1 MGIDASQRLQL
12 IFLGPPGAGKGTQ
25 AKIFLDRSGIVQIS
39 TGDILR
45 AAVAKG
51 TDLGKQ
57 AKSFMDKGEL
67 VPDSVVIG
75 IIEQR
80 IQEPDCAKGFIL
92 DGFPRT
98 LEQARALDA
107 ILSKLKIELDHV
119 VNFEVADEELVKRL
133 LGRAEQEGR
142 SDDNPDSIRNRLQ
155 IFKDKTQPL
164 IQYYSDKKILRHIN
178 GLGTTAEIAASVQ
191 KVVGV

>member
-1 MGIDASQRLQL
+1 MQL

-45 AAVAKG
+45 AAVSKG
-51 TDLGKQ
+51 TELGKQ

-80 IQEPDCAKGFIL
+80 IQEADCKKGFVL

-98 LEQARALDA
+98 IEQAEALDA
-107 ILSKLKIELDHV
+107 ILAKLSIALNHV
-119 VNFEVADEELVKRL
+119 VNFEVPDEELVQRL
-133 LGRAEQEGR
+133 LGRAAQEGR
-142 SDDNPDSIRNRLQ
+142 SDDNPESIKNRLQ

-164 IQYYSDKKILRHIN
+164 IRYYEGKKILRHIN
-178 GLGTTAEIAASVQ
+178 GTGSTAEIAEKV
-191 KVVGV
+191 KTVVGV

>member
-1 MGIDASQRLQL
+1 MQL

-25 AKIFLDRSGIVQIS
+25 AKIFLERAGIVQIS

-45 AAVAKG
+45 AAVANG
-51 TDLGKQ
+51 TELGKQ

-80 IQEPDCAKGFIL
+80 IREPDCQKGFVL

-98 LEQARALDA
+98 IEQAQALDA
-107 ILSKLKIELDHV
+107 ILEKLGLSIDHV
-119 VNFEVADEELVKRL
+119 VNFEVPDDELVRRL
-133 LGRAEQEGR
+133 MGRAVQEGR
-142 SDDNPDSIRNRLQ
+142 SDDNPESIKNRLQ

-164 IQYYSDKKILRHIN
+164 ISYYEQKGKLRHVA
-178 GLGTTAEIAASVQ
+178 GLGSTAEIAERVKA
-191 KVVGV
+191 VVGV

>member
-1 MGIDASQRLQL
+1 MQL

-25 AKIFLDRSGIVQIS
+25 AKIFLDRAGIVQIS

-45 AAVAKG
+45 EAVGKG
-51 TDLGKQ
+51 TELGKQ

-80 IQEPDCAKGFIL
+80 IQEPDCKKGFIL

-98 LEQARALDA
+98 IEQAKALDG
-107 ILSKLKIELDHV
+107 ILAKLGIQMDHV
-119 VNFEVADEELVKRL
+119 VNFEVPDEELVKRL
-133 LGRAEQEGR
+133 LGRAAQEGR
-142 SDDNPDSIRNRLQ
+142 SDDNPESIKNRLQ
-155 IFKDKTQPL
+155 VFKDKTQPL
-164 IQYYSDKKILRHIN
+164 ISYYGDKKILRQIN
-178 GLGTTAEIAASVQ
+178 GMGSTAEIADKVKS
-191 KVVGV
+191 VVGA

>member
-1 MGIDASQRLQL
+1 MQL

-45 AAVAKG
+45 AAVSKG
-51 TDLGKQ
+51 TDLGKE
-57 AKSFMDKGEL
+57 AKSYMDKGEL

-80 IQEPDCAKGFIL
+80 IQEPDCAKGFVL

-98 LEQARALDA
+98 LEQARALDS
-107 ILSKLKIELDHV
+107 ILAKLKIELSHV
-119 VNFEVADEELVKRL
+119 INFAVPDEELVKRL

-142 SDDNPDSIRNRLQ
+142 SDDNPESIKNRLQ
-155 IFKDKTQPL
+155 VFKEKTQPL
-164 IQYYSDKKILRHIN
+164 IQYYTDKKILRDIN
-178 GLGTTAEIAASVQ
+178 GLGTTAEIAAAVQ
-191 KVVGV
+191 NVVGV

>member
-1 MGIDASQRLQL
+1 MQL

-25 AKIFLDRSGIVQIS
+25 AKIFLDRAGIVQIS

-45 AAVAKG
+45 EAVSKG
-51 TDLGKQ
+51 TELGKQ

-80 IQEPDCAKGFIL
+80 IQEPDCKKGFVL

-98 LEQARALDA
+98 IEQAKALDG
-107 ILSKLKIELDHV
+107 ILSKLGIKMDHV
-119 VNFEVADEELVKRL
+119 VNFEVPDEELVKRL
-133 LGRAEQEGR
+133 LGRAAQEGR
-142 SDDNPDSIRNRLQ
+142 SDDNPESIKNRLQ
-155 IFKDKTQPL
+155 VFKDKTQPL
-164 IQYYSDKKILRHIN
+164 ISYYEEKKILRNIN
-178 GLGTTAEIAASVQ
+178 GTGSTGEIADKVKS
-191 KVVGV
+191 VVGA

>member
-1 MGIDASQRLQL
+1 MQI

-25 AKIFLDRSGIVQIS
+25 AKIFLDRAGIVQIS

-80 IQEPDCAKGFIL
+80 IQEPDCKKGFVL

-98 LEQARALDA
+98 IEQAQALDA
-107 ILSKLKIELDHV
+107 ILEKLNIGIDHV
-119 VNFEVADEELVKRL
+119 VNFEVPDDELVKRL
-133 LGRAEQEGR
+133 LGRAAQEGR
-142 SDDNPDSIRNRLQ
+142 SDDNPESIKNRLQ

-164 IQYYSDKKILRHIN
+164 ISYYEQKKKLRHIS
-178 GLGTTAEIAASVQ
+178 GLGTTTEIADKVKA
-191 KVVGV
+191 VVGA

>member
-1 MGIDASQRLQL
+1 MQI

-25 AKIFLDRSGIVQIS
+25 AKIFLERAGIVQIS

-45 AAVAKG
+45 AAVAAG
-51 TDLGKQ
+51 TELGKK

-80 IQEPDCAKGFIL
+80 IQEPDCKKGFVL

-98 LEQARALDA
+98 IEQAEALDA
-107 ILSKLKIELDHV
+107 ILEKLNLSIDHV
-119 VNFEVADEELVKRL
+119 VNFEVPDEELVKRL

-142 SDDNPDSIRNRLQ
+142 SDDNPESIKNRLQ
-155 IFKDKTQPL
+155 VFKEKTQPL
-164 IQYYSDKKILRHIN
+164 ISYYERKKKLRQIN
-178 GLGTTAEIAASVQ
+178 GLGTTGEIAERVKAA
-191 KVVGV
+191 VGV

>member
-1 MGIDASQRLQL
+1 MQL

-45 AAVAKG
+45 AAVGKG
-51 TDLGKQ
+51 TELGKQ

-80 IQEPDCAKGFIL
+80 IQEADCKKGFVL

-98 LEQARALDA
+98 IEQAEALDA
-107 ILSKLKIELDHV
+107 ILAKLNIALNHV
-119 VNFEVADEELVKRL
+119 VNFEVPDEELIQRL
-133 LGRAEQEGR
+133 LGRAAQEGR
-142 SDDNPDSIRNRLQ
+142 SDDNPESIKNRLQ

-164 IQYYSDKKILRHIN
+164 IRYYEGKKIIRHIN
-178 GLGTTAEIAASVQ
+178 GTGSTAEIAEKV
-191 KVVGV
+191 KTVVGV

>member
-1 MGIDASQRLQL
+1 MGNTPINTLQL

-51 TDLGKQ
+51 TDLGKE
-57 AKSFMDKGEL
+57 AKSYMDKGEL

-80 IQEPDCAKGFIL
+80 IQESDCAKGFVL

-107 ILSKLKIELDHV
+107 ILHKLNIDLSHV
-119 VNFEVADEELVKRL
+119 VNFAVPDEELVKRL

-142 SDDNPDSIRNRLQ
+142 SDDNPASIKNRLQ
-155 IFKDKTQPL
+155 IFKEKTQPL
-164 IQYYSDKKILRHIN
+164 IQYYSDKKILRDIN
-178 GLGTTAEIAASVQ
+178 GLGSSAEIAAAVQ

>member
-1 MGIDASQRLQL
+1 MQI

-25 AKIFLDRSGIVQIS
+25 AKIFLDRAGIVQIS

-45 AAVAKG
+45 AAVANG

-80 IQEPDCAKGFIL
+80 IQDADCQKGFVL

-98 LEQARALDA
+98 IEQAKALDT
-107 ILSKLKIELDHV
+107 ILEKLGLNINHV
-119 VNFEVADEELVKRL
+119 VNFEVPDEELVRRL
-133 LGRAEQEGR
+133 MGRAEQEGL
-142 SDDNPDSIRNRLQ
+142 SDDNPESIKNRLQ

-164 IQYYSDKKILRHIN
+164 INYYEEKGKLRHIT
-178 GLGTTAEIAASVQ
+178 GLGSTAEIADKVKA
-191 KVVGV
+191 VVGV

>member
-1 MGIDASQRLQL
+1 MQI

-25 AKIFLDRSGIVQIS
+25 AKIFLDRAGIIQIS

-45 AAVAKG
+45 SAVANG
-51 TDLGKQ
+51 TALGKQ
-57 AKSFMDKGEL
+57 AKAFMDKGEL

-80 IQEPDCAKGFIL
+80 IQEPDCKKGFVL

-98 LEQARALDA
+98 IEQAKALDL
-107 ILSKLKIELDHV
+107 ILEKLGLNIDHV
-119 VNFEVADEELVKRL
+119 VNFEVPDEELVRRL
-133 LGRAEQEGR
+133 LGRAAQEGR
-142 SDDNPDSIRNRLQ
+142 SDDNPESIKNRLQ

-164 IQYYSDKKILRHIN
+164 IRYYEGKKILRHIN
-178 GLGTTAEIAASVQ
+178 GTGSTAEIAEKV
-191 KVVGV
+191 KTVVGV

>member
-1 MGIDASQRLQL
+1 MQI

-25 AKIFLDRSGIVQIS
+25 AKIFLDRAGIVQIS

-45 AAVAKG
+45 AAVASA
-51 TDLGKQ
+51 TELGKQ
-57 AKSFMDKGEL
+57 AKAFMDKGEL
-67 VPDSVVIG
+67 VPDAVVIG

-80 IQEPDCAKGFIL
+80 IAEPDCKAGFVL

-98 LEQARALDA
+98 IEQAKALDT
-107 ILSKLKIELDHV
+107 ILEKIGRDIDHV
-119 VNFEVADEELVKRL
+119 VNFEVADEELVRRL

-142 SDDNPDSIRNRLQ
+142 SDDNPESIKNRLQ

-164 IQYYSDKKILRHIN
+164 INYYEQKRKLRHIS
-178 GLGTTAEIAASVQ
+178 GLGSTAEIADKVKA
-191 KVVGV
+191 VVGV

>member
-1 MGIDASQRLQL
+1 MQL

-45 AAVAKG
+45 SAVAKG
-51 TDLGKQ
+51 SELGLK
-57 AKSFMDKGEL
+57 AKSYMDKGEL

-80 IQEPDCAKGFIL
+80 IQEPDCKKGFVL

-98 LEQARALDA
+98 LDQAKALDE
-107 ILSKLKIELDHV
+107 ILKKLDLAMNHV
-119 VNFEVADEELVKRL
+119 VNFEVGDDELVKRL
-133 LGRAEQEGR
+133 LGRAAEEGR
-142 SDDNPDSIRNRLQ
+142 SDDNPESIKNRLQ
-155 IFKDKTQPL
+155 IFKDKTSPL
-164 IQYYSDKKILRHIN
+164 IQYYEQKQILRHIV
-178 GLGTTAEIAASVQ
+178 GTGTTAEIAERV
-191 KVVGV
+191 KTVVGA

>member
-1 MGIDASQRLQL
+1 MGTGDSQRLQL

-45 AAVAKG
+45 AAVSKG

-80 IQEPDCAKGFIL
+80 IQESDCAKGFVL

-107 ILSKLKIELDHV
+107 ILEKLNIELSHV
-119 VNFEVADEELVKRL
+119 VNFEVPDEELVKRL

-142 SDDNPDSIRNRLQ
+142 SDDNPDSIKNRLQ
-155 IFKDKTQPL
+155 IFKEKTQPL

-178 GLGTTAEIAASVQ
+178 GLGTTAEIATNDQ
-191 KVVGV
+191 NVVGV

>member
-1 MGIDASQRLQL
+1 MQL

-25 AKIFLDRSGIVQIS
+25 AKIFLDRAGIVQIS

-45 AAVAKG
+45 AAVTKG
-51 TDLGKQ
+51 TELGLK

-80 IQEPDCAKGFIL
+80 IQEADCKKGFVL

-98 LEQARALDA
+98 IEQAKALDD
-107 ILSKLKIELDHV
+107 ILAKLGIQMDHV
-119 VNFEVADEELVKRL
+119 VNFEVPDEELVKRL
-133 LGRAEQEGR
+133 LGRAAQEGR
-142 SDDNPDSIRNRLQ
+142 SDDNPESIKNRLQ

-164 IQYYSDKKILRHIN
+164 IQYYENKKILRHIN
-178 GLGTTAEIAASVQ
+178 GTGSTAEIADKVKA
-191 KVVGV
+191 VVGV

>member
-1 MGIDASQRLQL
+1 MRI

-25 AKIFLDRSGIVQIS
+25 AKIFLERAGIVQIS

-45 AAVAKG
+45 AAVANG

-57 AKSFMDKGEL
+57 AKAFMDKGEL

-80 IQEPDCAKGFIL
+80 IQEPDCKKGFVL

-98 LEQARALDA
+98 IEQAQALDA
-107 ILSKLKIELDHV
+107 ILDKMGLSIDHV
-119 VNFEVADEELVKRL
+119 VNFEVPDDELVRRL
-133 LGRAEQEGR
+133 LGRAAEEGR
-142 SDDNPDSIRNRLQ
+142 SDDNPESIKNRLQ

-164 IQYYSDKKILRHIN
+164 INYYEQKQKLRHIT
-178 GLGTTAEIAASVQ
+178 GLGTTNEIAD
-191 KVVGV
+191 KVKAAIGA

>member
-1 MGIDASQRLQL
+1 MLI

-25 AKIFLDRSGIVQIS
+25 AKIFLERAGIVQIS

-51 TDLGKQ
+51 SPLGTQ
-57 AKSFMDKGEL
+57 AKGFMDKGEL

-75 IIEQR
+75 IIEER
-80 IQEPDCAKGFIL
+80 IQEADCKKGFVL

-98 LEQARALDA
+98 LEQARALDE
-107 ILSKLKIELDHV
+107 ILVKLHLHLDHV
-119 VNFEVADEELVKRL
+119 VNFEVPDEELVERL
-133 LGRAEQEGR
+133 LGRAQQEGR
-142 SDDNPDSIRNRLQ
+142 SDDNPESIKNRLQ

-164 IQYYSDKKILRHIN
+164 IQYYAEKKKLRPVN
-178 GLGTTAEIAASVQ
+178 GLGSMAEIADRVKA
-191 KVVGV
+191 VVGI

>member
-1 MGIDASQRLQL
+1 MQI

-25 AKIFLDRSGIVQIS
+25 AKIFLERAGIVQIS

-45 AAVAKG
+45 AAVAAG
-51 TDLGKQ
+51 TELGKK
-57 AKSFMDKGEL
+57 AKAFMDKGEL

-80 IQEPDCAKGFIL
+80 IQEPDCKKGFVL

-98 LEQARALDA
+98 IEQAEALDA
-107 ILSKLKIELDHV
+107 ILEKLHLGIDHV
-119 VNFEVADEELVKRL
+119 VNFEVPDEELVKRL

-142 SDDNPDSIRNRLQ
+142 SDDNPESIKNRLQ
-155 IFKDKTQPL
+155 VFKAKTQPL
-164 IQYYSDKKILRHIN
+164 ISYYERKNKLRHIN
-178 GLGTTAEIAASVQ
+178 GLGTTSEIAERVKAA
-191 KVVGV
+191 VGV

>member
-1 MGIDASQRLQL
+1 MQL

-25 AKIFLDRSGIVQIS
+25 AKIFLDRAGIVQIS

-45 AAVAKG
+45 EAVSKG
-51 TDLGKQ
+51 TELGKQ

-80 IQEPDCAKGFIL
+80 IQEPDCKKGFVL

-98 LEQARALDA
+98 IEQAKALDG
-107 ILSKLKIELDHV
+107 ILSKLGIKMDHV
-119 VNFEVADEELVKRL
+119 VNFEVPDEELVKRL
-133 LGRAEQEGR
+133 LGRAAQEGR
-142 SDDNPDSIRNRLQ
+142 SDDNPESIKNRLQ
-155 IFKDKTQPL
+155 VFKDKTQPL
-164 IQYYSDKKILRHIN
+164 ISYYEEKKILRHIH
-178 GLGTTAEIAASVQ
+178 GTGTTSEIAEKVKS
-191 KVVGV
+191 VVGA

>member
-1 MGIDASQRLQL
+1 MGNTPAQKLQL

-51 TDLGKQ
+51 TELGKE
-57 AKSFMDKGEL
+57 AKSYMDKGEL

-80 IQEPDCAKGFIL
+80 IQESDCAKGFVL

-98 LEQARALDA
+98 LEQARALDS
-107 ILSKLKIELDHV
+107 ILHKLQIDLSHV
-119 VNFEVADEELVKRL
+119 INFAVPDEELVKRL

-142 SDDNPDSIRNRLQ
+142 SDDNPESIKNRLQ
-155 IFKDKTQPL
+155 VFKEKTQPL
-164 IQYYSDKKILRHIN
+164 IQYYSDKKILRDIN
-178 GLGTTAEIAASVQ
+178 GLGTTAEIAAAVQ

>member
-1 MGIDASQRLQL
+1 MQV

-25 AKIFLDRSGIVQIS
+25 AKLFLERAGIVQIS

-45 AAVAKG
+45 AAVAEG
-51 TDLGKQ
+51 TELGKQ

-67 VPDSVVIG
+67 VPDEVVIG

-80 IQEPDCAKGFIL
+80 IKQSDCKNGFLL

-98 LEQARALDA
+98 IEQAKALDA
-107 ILSKLKIELDHV
+107 ILEKLGLSIDHV
-119 VNFEVADEELVKRL
+119 ISFEVPDEELVRRL

-142 SDDNPDSIRNRLQ
+142 SDDNPESITNRLKV
-155 IFKDKTQPL
+155 FKDKTQPL
-164 IQYYSDKKILRHIN
+164 IQYYEQKNKLRRVVGI
-178 GLGTTAEIAASVQ
+178 GSTAEIADRVKA
-191 KVVGV
+191 VVGV

>member
-1 MGIDASQRLQL
+1 MQI

-25 AKIFLDRSGIVQIS
+25 AKIFLDRAGIVQIS

-45 AAVAKG
+45 AAVANG
-51 TDLGKQ
+51 TELGKQ

-80 IQEPDCAKGFIL
+80 IQEPDCKKGFVL

-98 LEQARALDA
+98 IDQAQALDG
-107 ILSKLKIELDHV
+107 ILEKLGLNIDHV
-119 VNFEVADEELVKRL
+119 VNFEVPDDELVRRL

-142 SDDNPDSIRNRLQ
+142 SDDNPESIKNRLQ

-164 IQYYSDKKILRHIN
+164 ISYYEGKKKLRHID
-178 GLGTTAEIAASVQ
+178 GLGTTADIAE
-191 KVVGV
+191 KVKAVAGV

>member
-1 MGIDASQRLQL
+1 MQL

-25 AKIFLDRSGIVQIS
+25 AKIFLDRAGIVQIS

-45 AAVAKG
+45 EAVGKG
-51 TDLGKQ
+51 TELGKQ

-80 IQEPDCAKGFIL
+80 IQEPDCKKGFIL

-98 LEQARALDA
+98 IEQAKALDG
-107 ILSKLKIELDHV
+107 ILAKLGIQMDHV
-119 VNFEVADEELVKRL
+119 VNFEVPDEELVKRL
-133 LGRAEQEGR
+133 LGRAAQEGR
-142 SDDNPDSIRNRLQ
+142 SDDNPESIKNRLQ
-155 IFKDKTQPL
+155 VFKDKTQPL
-164 IQYYSDKKILRHIN
+164 ISYYAEKKILRQII
-178 GLGTTAEIAASVQ
+178 GTGSTAEIADKV
-191 KVVGV
+191 KTVVGA

>member
-1 MGIDASQRLQL
+1 MQL

-25 AKIFLDRSGIVQIS
+25 AKIFLERSGIPQIS

-45 AAVAKG
+45 DAVGRG
-51 TDLGKQ
+51 TELGLQ

-80 IQEPDCAKGFIL
+80 IQQQDCKNGFVL

-98 LEQARALDA
+98 IEQAKALDG
-107 ILSKLKIELDHV
+107 ILAKLGISLNHV
-119 VNFEVADEELVKRL
+119 INFAVPDDELVERL
-133 LGRAEQEGR
+133 LGRAAQEGR
-142 SDDNPDSIRNRLQ
+142 SDDNPESIKNRLQ

-164 IQYYSDKKILRHIN
+164 ISYYQDKKILRDIV
-178 GLGTTAEIAASVQ
+178 GTGSTQEIAEKVKS
-191 KVVGV
+191 VVGV

>member
-1 MGIDASQRLQL
+1 MQV

-25 AKIFLDRSGIVQIS
+25 AKLFLERAGIVQIS

-45 AAVAKG
+45 AAVAEG
-51 TDLGKQ
+51 TELGKQ

-67 VPDSVVIG
+67 VPDEVVIG

-80 IQEPDCAKGFIL
+80 IKQSDCKNGFLL

-98 LEQARALDA
+98 IEQAKALDA
-107 ILSKLKIELDHV
+107 ILEKLGLSIDHV
-119 VNFEVADEELVKRL
+119 ISFEVPDEELVRRL

-142 SDDNPDSIRNRLQ
+142 SDDNPESITNRLKV
-155 IFKDKTQPL
+155 FKDKTQPL
-164 IQYYSDKKILRHIN
+164 IQYYEQKNKLRHVVGI
-178 GLGTTAEIAASVQ
+178 GSTAEIADRVKA
-191 KVVGV
+191 VVGV

>member
-1 MGIDASQRLQL
+1 MQI

-25 AKIFLDRSGIVQIS
+25 AKIFLDRAGIVQIS

-45 AAVAKG
+45 AAVASA
-51 TDLGKQ
+51 TELGKQ
-57 AKSFMDKGEL
+57 AKAFMDKGEL
-67 VPDSVVIG
+67 VPDAVVIG

-80 IQEPDCAKGFIL
+80 IAEPDCKAGFVL

-98 LEQARALDA
+98 IEQAKALDT
-107 ILSKLKIELDHV
+107 ILEKIGRDIDHV
-119 VNFEVADEELVKRL
+119 VNFEVADEELVRRL

-142 SDDNPDSIRNRLQ
+142 SDDNPASIKNRLQ

-164 IQYYSDKKILRHIN
+164 INYYQQKRKLRHIS
-178 GLGTTAEIAASVQ
+178 GLGSTAEIADKVKA
-191 KVVGV
+191 VVGV

>member
-1 MGIDASQRLQL
+1 MMGNTPTNTLQL

-51 TDLGKQ
+51 TDLGKE
-57 AKSFMDKGEL
+57 AKSYMDKGEL

-80 IQEPDCAKGFIL
+80 IQESDCAKGFVL

-107 ILSKLKIELDHV
+107 ILHKLNIDLSHV
-119 VNFEVADEELVKRL
+119 INFAVPDEELV
-133 LGRAEQEGR
+133 
-142 SDDNPDSIRNRLQ
+142 
-155 IFKDKTQPL
+155 
-164 IQYYSDKKILRHIN
+164 
-178 GLGTTAEIAASVQ
+178 
-191 KVVGV
+191 

>member
-1 MGIDASQRLQL
+1 MQL

-25 AKIFLDRSGIVQIS
+25 AKIFLERAGIVQIS

-45 AAVAKG
+45 EAVGKG
-51 TDLGKQ
+51 TELGKQ

-80 IQEPDCAKGFIL
+80 IQEPDCKKGFVL

-98 LEQARALDA
+98 IEQAKALDG
-107 ILSKLKIELDHV
+107 ILAKLGIKMDHV
-119 VNFEVADEELVKRL
+119 VNFEVPDEELVKRL
-133 LGRAEQEGR
+133 LGRAAQEGR
-142 SDDNPDSIRNRLQ
+142 SDDNPESIKNRLQ
-155 IFKDKTQPL
+155 VFKDKTQPL
-164 IQYYSDKKILRHIN
+164 ISYYEEKKILRHIV
-178 GLGTTAEIAASVQ
+178 GTGSTTEIADKVKA
-191 KVVGV
+191 VVGA

>member
-1 MGIDASQRLQL
+1 MGSTPNRLQL

-45 AAVAKG
+45 AAVSKG
-51 TDLGKQ
+51 TELGKE
-57 AKSFMDKGEL
+57 AKSYMDKGEL

-80 IQEPDCAKGFIL
+80 IQEADCAKGFVL

-98 LEQARALDA
+98 LEQARALDS
-107 ILSKLKIELDHV
+107 ILAKLEIELSHV
-119 VNFEVADEELVKRL
+119 INFAVPDEELVKRL

-142 SDDNPDSIRNRLQ
+142 SDDNPESIKNRLQ
-155 IFKDKTQPL
+155 VFKEKTQPL
-164 IQYYSDKKILRHIN
+164 IQYYSDKKILRDIN
-178 GLGTTAEIAASVQ
+178 GLGSTAEIAAAVQ
-191 KVVGV
+191 NVVGV